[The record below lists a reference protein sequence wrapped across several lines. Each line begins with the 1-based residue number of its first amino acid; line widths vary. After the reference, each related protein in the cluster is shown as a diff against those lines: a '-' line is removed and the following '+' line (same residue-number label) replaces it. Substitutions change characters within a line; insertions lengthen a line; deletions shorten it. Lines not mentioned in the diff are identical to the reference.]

1 MFGIGTAELVV
12 ILVLAFLIIGP
23 KDLPKVARNIGS
35 AMKSLKKTT
44 DDFKGTIEEELSR
57 VEHSGTNSKDSAE
70 RRSSSAGKS

>member
-44 DDFKGTIEEELSR
+44 DDFKGTIEEELSLL
-57 VEHSGTNSKDSAE
+57 EKPGKDTAE
-70 RRSSSAGKS
+70 RRRSSAGKS